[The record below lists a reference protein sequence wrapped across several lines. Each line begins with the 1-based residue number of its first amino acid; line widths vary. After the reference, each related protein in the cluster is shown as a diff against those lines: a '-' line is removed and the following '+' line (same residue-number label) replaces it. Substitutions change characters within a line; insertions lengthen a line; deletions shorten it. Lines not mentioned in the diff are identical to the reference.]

1 MAAPALKRTQMVR
14 NSDGSPRNA
23 VLQLPIS
30 RGSCDKNY
38 RRCEACEVCALP
50 SLFTRRALALRASS
64 ARVAAP
70 VAVDAQEAR
79 AVRLAE
85 VGGELAGG
93 PIGAIQQPPLQWPRA
108 TPETPAQFCATPYHR
123 RPHVRRNHANFLHAR
138 TSRVPFRPPPAPPLN
153 FPLHTSCRTGWARR
167 AHQSRR
173 ARQSRAL
180 RRARPPTADPSRRS
194 AARSGGARR
203 ARPTRTCRR

>member
-1 MAAPALKRTQMVR
+1 MTDFQ
-14 NSDGSPRNA
+14 
-23 VLQLPIS
+23 VLH
-30 RGSCDKNY
+30 
-38 RRCEACEVCALP
+38 ACERRFCAVCALP
-50 SLFTRRALALRASS
+50 SLFTRRALALHASS
-64 ARVAAP
+64 ARVASP

-85 VGGELAGG
+85 VRGELAGG
-93 PIGAIQQPPLQWPRA
+93 PIGAIQQPPLPRPRA
-108 TPETPAQFCATPYHR
+108 TPEPPAQFYNHTAALPAAQNTR
-123 RPHVRRNHANFLHAR
+123 RARRGALALPVC
-138 TSRVPFRPPPAPPLN
+138 TSWPPPAPPLN

-180 RRARPPTADPSRRS
+180 RRARPPTADPFRRS